1 MSTETILSAY
11 TRGTHTHTHT
21 DRGTRTHEHSDYT
34 KLTLHSLKRTA
45 NSDFTAMD
53 EDSSTDQ
60 KTWQIY
66 SFGREKKVFRLHLLH
81 LNESREGFCRRG
93 RGRSF
98 HVDGPK
104 TERKRGNH

>member
-53 EDSSTDQ
+53 EDNVYKDCWSNGCIS
-60 KTWQIY
+60 KT
-66 SFGREKKVFRLHLLH
+66 E
-81 LNESREGFCRRG
+81 LNEYRQYCTRIPEIL
-93 RGRSF
+93 
-98 HVDGPK
+98 HD
-104 TERKRGNH
+104 